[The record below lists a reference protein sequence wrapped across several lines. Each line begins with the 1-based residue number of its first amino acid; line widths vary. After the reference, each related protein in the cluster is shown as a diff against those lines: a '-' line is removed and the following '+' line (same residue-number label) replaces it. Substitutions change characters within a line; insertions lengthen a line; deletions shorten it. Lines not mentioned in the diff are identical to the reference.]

1 MKAGTVIHNAR
12 LLGSSDLKNLI
23 IKNGRF
29 TSVADAS
36 IEFPENKDYEILN
49 VEGRVVL
56 PGFVDV
62 HMHLDKA
69 LTWPSIPNR
78 SGTLQEAI
86 WRFEEAQAD
95 MDTDSITER
104 MTAAVR
110 KAIQHGTTAIRTHL
124 NYGTSAYLYKAVE
137 AYQKVQSSFSGYIT
151 LEAVLMC
158 PFDITKEAE
167 KDIRWAINNG
177 VHLLG
182 GAPHLAE
189 NPKTNIADIFE
200 LAISLDVDIDLH
212 IDESDDPAAKS
223 LKDVCKWTIQTGYQ
237 GRVTAGH
244 CTSLSAMNESEA
256 QELISLVREAQIGI
270 VTLPSSNMF
279 LMGRKDAGLIRRGL
293 TRVKQLLEANVLVAA
308 ASDNIQDPFHPYGKA
323 DLLKIALLTS
333 YGAHL
338 STEEEMK
345 QLLEMITSVPAN
357 FMNLEGYGI
366 DSGNWADFVILDTKD
381 IRMVLSELPASRET
395 WKRGQP
401 ICKVSESVAWSKKL
415 DPSLI

>member
-12 LLGSSDLKNLI
+12 LLGSPGLKDLTI
-23 IKNGRF
+23 ENGRF
-29 TSVADAS
+29 TSVTGAG
-36 IEFPENKDYEILN
+36 IEFPENTDYEMLDI
-49 VEGRVVL
+49 EGRVVL

-69 LTWPSIPNR
+69 LTWPSIPNP

-95 MDTDSITER
+95 MDIDSITER
-104 MTAAVR
+104 MTATVR

-124 NYGTSAYLYKAVE
+124 NYGTSSYLHKVVE
-137 AYQKVQSSFSGYIT
+137 AFQKVQASFTDYIT

-167 KDIRWAINNG
+167 KNIRWAINNG

-182 GAPHLAE
+182 GAPHLAD

-200 LAISLDVDIDLH
+200 LAISLEVDIDLH
-212 IDESDDPAAKS
+212 IDESDDPTAKS
-223 LKDVCKWTIQTGYQ
+223 LEDVCKWIIQTGYQ
-237 GRVTAGH
+237 GRVTVGH
-244 CTSLSAMNESEA
+244 CTSLAAMNESEA
-256 QELISLVREAQIGI
+256 QELISLVQKAQIGI

-279 LMGRKDAGLIRRGL
+279 LMGRRDVGLIRRGL
-293 TRVKQLLEANVLVAA
+293 TRVKQLLESNVPVAS
-308 ASDNIQDPFHPYGKA
+308 ASDNIQDPFHPYGNG

-345 QLLEMITSVPAN
+345 QLLEMITSVPAG
-357 FMNLEGYGI
+357 FMNLQGYGI
-366 DSGNWADFVILDTKD
+366 DPGNWADFVILDTKD
-381 IRMVLSELPASRET
+381 IRMVLSDLPVSRET
-395 WKRGQP
+395 WRRGKP
-401 ICKVSESVAWSKKL
+401 ICKVSESVSWSNKL
-415 DPSLI
+415 DPSFI